1 MLVGR
6 IALQINFFSNPI
18 FTNPQT
24 SQVLNFPFQ
33 LFYEESKMRRKK
45 SRICIILYCT
55 NICLEKCYLKHSTF
69 VFALQHL
76 FEMRIYLVHLNYTNS
91 QSYYVR
97 ANGRFFYTFFF
108 VKFCVRMSYVPL
120 TPAPTQKDSPPLD
133 SLTFDGFLNILN
145 WSRVGCKLWIF
156 CWKLVPCWSF
166 YAHF

>member
-108 VKFCVRMSYVPL
+108 CKILCAHVIRSI
-120 TPAPTQKDSPPLD
+120 DSRPHTKGL
-133 SLTFDGFLNILN
+133 SATWQFDIWRLFKHF
-145 WSRVGCKLWIF
+145 KLEQSWM
-156 CWKLVPCWSF
+156 
-166 YAHF
+166 